1 MAAVLND
8 ERERER
14 EREKEGQTITD
25 GSKKVT
31 EHHIIIT

>member
-14 EREKEGQTITD
+14 EKEGQTITY
-25 GSKKVT
+25 GTKKVT
-31 EHHIIIT
+31 EHIIIT